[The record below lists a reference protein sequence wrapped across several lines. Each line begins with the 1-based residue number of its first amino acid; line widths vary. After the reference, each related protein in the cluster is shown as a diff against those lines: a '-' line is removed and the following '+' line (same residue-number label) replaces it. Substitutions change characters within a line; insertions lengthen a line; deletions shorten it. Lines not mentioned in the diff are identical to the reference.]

1 MMPGSSI
8 KEVLK
13 KHADGLMEVPGVV
26 AVGEGEWQGKP
37 CIRVLV
43 SNPKSHALGRIPS
56 TIEDYPVLVEESGEF
71 RALGN

>member
-1 MMPGSSI
+1 MQGSNI

-13 KHADGLMEVPGVV
+13 KHADGLMDVPGVA

-43 SNPKSHALGRIPS
+43 SNPNSDALGRIPNM
-56 TIEDYPVLVEESGEF
+56 IEGYPVLVEESGEF
-71 RALGN
+71 RALVG